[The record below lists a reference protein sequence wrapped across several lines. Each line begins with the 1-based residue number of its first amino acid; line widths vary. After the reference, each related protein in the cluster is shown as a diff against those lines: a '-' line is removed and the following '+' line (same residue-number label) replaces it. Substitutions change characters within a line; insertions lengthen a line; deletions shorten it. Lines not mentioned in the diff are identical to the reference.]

1 MSKKKT
7 DIFEERRK
15 NTDLTTLAQTLLP
28 CVKKLLGPKGFL
40 EIDILSAWEQ
50 IVGAE
55 LAAYSFPQRL
65 DFKKGEKTGG
75 ILHIAVP
82 SGAFALEL
90 QHREPQLVAK
100 INTYF
105 GYAAVKEI
113 RLSQSLPL
121 PAASPKRSW
130 PDNPQKTL
138 VTKEEDAYIRDL
150 SQDVQ
155 NEELRKTLEKLGQS
169 IFSHNKEVRK
179 LEDDEV

>member
-1 MSKKKT
+1 MNKKKS

-50 IVGAE
+50 IVGAK

-90 QHREPQLVAK
+90 QHREPQLIAK

-113 RLSQSLPL
+113 RLSQNLPL
-121 PAASPKRSW
+121 PAALPKR
-130 PDNPQKTL
+130 PYPQKTL

-179 LEDDEV
+179 LKDDEV